1 MVVYLDCLQRGW
13 RNVIALL
20 DMPKRF
26 VRRVSAGWQRY
37 RGACLAVST
46 VVFASA
52 TFAQQPP
59 SPGAGQAFPVKP
71 VRIVVSA
78 AAGTGLDATT
88 RLIAP
93 KLSDYWKQSV
103 VIDNR
108 QGILANSTVAKSN
121 PDGYTLLFVSGS
133 IAVRHVMFANLP
145 YDTLKDFA
153 GVTELYTP
161 NSVVVVGPGMG
172 VKTVKDL
179 VAYAQARPGKIFFA
193 SPVAGG
199 MDHMNS
205 ERFRIAAGVKA
216 QHVSYKGSGEALIE
230 VAAGRAHFTVVSV
243 LVAQSLIKDGKVV
256 PLMQRH
262 AVLPGVPLIADVLPE
277 WTLVGAS
284 SVYAPAGTPLPLRQQ
299 IGRDIARVLQLPEL
313 KERLDS
319 VGIHVATTTP
329 EEHDRRLRSDIAAFA
344 KVMKEIGLKAN

>member
-1 MVVYLDCLQRGW
+1 M
-13 RNVIALL
+13 
-20 DMPKRF
+20 K
-26 VRRVSAGWQRY
+26 
-37 RGACLAVST
+37 ACLPCSFRDW
-46 VVFASA
+46 FAA
-52 TFAQQPP
+52 LATPTWRGTFAAKRICAGAVWVFMGAALSAPKVQAQQTP
-59 SPGAGQAFPVKP
+59 STSSGQAFPVKP
-71 VRIVVSA
+71 VRVVVSS

-93 KLSDYWKQSV
+93 KLSDYWKQPL

-108 QGILANSTVAKSN
+108 QGLIANSTVAKAT
-121 PDGYTLLFVSGS
+121 PDGHTLLFVSGS
-133 IAVRHVMFANLP
+133 IAVRHVMFSNLP

-153 GVTELYTP
+153 GVTELYSA
-161 NSVVVVGPGMG
+161 NSVVVVGAAMG

-179 VAYAQARPGKIFFA
+179 LAYSQARPGKIFFA

-256 PLMQRH
+256 PLMQRYPI
-262 AVLPGVPLIADVLPE
+262 LPGVPLIADSLPE

-284 SVYAPAGTPLPLRQQ
+284 SVYAPAGTPLPLRRQ
-299 IGRDIARVLQLPEL
+299 IGKDIAHVLQLPDL
-313 KERLDS
+313 KDRLDS
-319 VGIHVATTTP
+319 VGIHVSTTTP
-329 EEHDRRLRSDIAAFA
+329 EEHERKLRADIAAFA
-344 KVMKEIGLKAN
+344 KVMKEIGLKSN

>member
-1 MVVYLDCLQRGW
+1 MVTAWLQQILSD
-13 RNVIALL
+13 VFALL
-20 DMPKRF
+20 DAPKSLPT
-26 VRRVSAGWQRY
+26 VAGRRHY
-37 RGACLAVST
+37 RCAYLVCLAVPAAL
-46 VVFASA
+46 FAPIA
-52 TFAQQPP
+52 PAQQT
-59 SPGAGQAFPVKP
+59 FPVKP

-93 KLSDYWKQSV
+93 KLSDYWKQPV

-108 QGILANSTVAKSN
+108 QGIIANSAVAKAT
-121 PDGYTLLFVSGS
+121 PDGHTLLFVSGS
-133 IAVRHVMFANLP
+133 IAVRHVMFSNLP

-153 GVTELYTP
+153 GVTELYSA

-172 VKTVKDL
+172 VKTVKEL
-179 VAYAQARPGKIFFA
+179 VAYSQARPGKIFFA

-205 ERFRIAAGVKA
+205 ERFRLAAGVKA
-216 QHVSYKGSGEALIE
+216 QHVSYKGSGEAMIE

-243 LVAQSLIKDGKVV
+243 LVAQSLISDGKVV
-256 PLMQRH
+256 PLMQRFP
-262 AVLPGVPLIADVLPE
+262 VLPGVPLIADILPA

-284 SVYAPAGTPLPLRQQ
+284 AVYAPAGTPLPLRRQ
-299 IGRDIARVLQLPEL
+299 IGKDIARVLQFPDL

-329 EEHDRRLRSDIAAFA
+329 EEHERKLRADISAFA
-344 KVMKEIGLKAN
+344 KVMKEIGLKPN

>member
-1 MVVYLDCLQRGW
+1 MAGACLQRGW
-13 RNVIALL
+13 WYVFALPYAPKWFVRARACALCVIAC
-20 DMPKRF
+20 
-26 VRRVSAGWQRY
+26 A
-37 RGACLAVST
+37 AT
-46 VVFASA
+46 HASNA
-52 TFAQQPP
+52 PAQQT
-59 SPGAGQAFPVKP
+59 FPVKP
-71 VRIVVSA
+71 VRAMISA
-78 AAGTGLDATT
+78 AAGTGLDATV
-88 RLIAP
+88 RVIAP
-93 KLSDYWKQSV
+93 KLGDYWKQSL

-108 QGILANSTVAKSN
+108 QGILANSTVAKAT

-133 IAVRHVMFANLP
+133 IAVRHVMFNNLP

-172 VKTVKDL
+172 VKTVKEL
-179 VAYAQARPGKIFFA
+179 VAYSQARPGKIFFA

-205 ERFRIAAGVKA
+205 ERFRISAGIKA

-256 PLMQRH
+256 PVVQRH
-262 AVLPGVPLIADVLPE
+262 PVLPGVPLIADVVPE

-284 SVYAPAGTPLPLRQQ
+284 AVYAPAGTPLALRQQ
-299 IGRDIARVLQLPEL
+299 ISKDIARVLHSPEL
-313 KERLDS
+313 KERLES
-319 VGIHVATTTP
+319 VGIHVSTTTP
-329 EEHDRRLRSDIAAFA
+329 EEHDRKLRADIVAFA
-344 KVMKEIGLKAN
+344 KVMKEIGLKPN

>member
-1 MVVYLDCLQRGW
+1 MVKAGLPRILNR
-13 RNVIALL
+13 IFALP
-20 DMPKRF
+20 DTPKRF
-26 VRRVSAGWQRY
+26 VAVARNLCYQRANLACGLVCAALFAPATPAQQTPSAG
-37 RGACLAVST
+37 S
-46 VVFASA
+46 
-52 TFAQQPP
+52 
-59 SPGAGQAFPVKP
+59 GQAFPVKP
-71 VRIVVSA
+71 VRIMVSA

-93 KLSDYWKQSV
+93 KLGEFWKQSI

-172 VKTVKDL
+172 VKTAKEL
-179 VAYAQARPGKIFFA
+179 AAYAQARPGKIFFA

-256 PLMQRH
+256 ALMQRH
-262 AVLPGVPLIADVLPE
+262 PVLPGVPLIADVLPE

-284 SVYAPAGTPLPLRQQ
+284 AVYAPAGTPLPLRRQ
-299 IGRDIARVLQLPEL
+299 IGADISRVLHLPEL

-329 EEHDRRLRSDIAAFA
+329 EEHEKRLRNDIAAFA

>member
-1 MVVYLDCLQRGW
+1 MVTAWLQHILGD
-13 RNVIALL
+13 VFALL
-20 DMPKRF
+20 DAPKSLPT
-26 VRRVSAGWQRY
+26 VAGRRHY
-37 RGACLAVST
+37 RCAYLVCLAVLAAL
-46 VVFASA
+46 FAPIA
-52 TFAQQPP
+52 PAQQT
-59 SPGAGQAFPVKP
+59 FPVKP
-71 VRIVVSA
+71 VRIVISA

-93 KLSDYWKQSV
+93 KLSDYWKQPV

-108 QGILANSTVAKSN
+108 QGLIANSAVAKAT

-153 GVTELYTP
+153 GVTELYSA

-172 VKTVKDL
+172 VKTVKEL
-179 VAYAQARPGKIFFA
+179 VAYSQARPGKIFFA

-205 ERFRIAAGVKA
+205 ERFRLAAGIKA
-216 QHVSYKGSGEALIE
+216 QHVSYKGSGEAMIE

-243 LVAQSLIKDGKVV
+243 LVAQSLITDGKVV
-256 PLMQRH
+256 PLMQRFP
-262 AVLPGVPLIADVLPE
+262 VLPGVPLIADVLPE
-277 WTLVGAS
+277 WTLIGAS
-284 SVYAPAGTPLPLRQQ
+284 AVYAPARTPLPLRQQ
-299 IGRDIARVLQLPEL
+299 IGKDIARVLQLPDL

-329 EEHDRRLRSDIAAFA
+329 EEHERKLRADISAFA
-344 KVMKEIGLKAN
+344 KVMKEIGLKPN

>member
-1 MVVYLDCLQRGW
+1 MAVACLQRGLCY
-13 RNVIALL
+13 VFAPL
-20 DMPKRF
+20 DAPKCF
-26 VRRVSAGWQRY
+26 VRAR
-37 RGACLAVST
+37 ACALGVMACASMLASN
-46 VVFASA
+46 AP
-52 TFAQQPP
+52 AQQT
-59 SPGAGQAFPVKP
+59 FPVKP
-71 VRIVVSA
+71 VRAVVSA
-78 AAGTGLDATT
+78 AAGTGLDATI
-88 RLIAP
+88 RVIAP
-93 KLSDYWKQSV
+93 KLSDHWKQAL

-108 QGILANSTVAKSN
+108 QGIIANSTVAKAP

-133 IAVRHVMFANLP
+133 IAVRHVMFNNLP
-145 YDTLKDFA
+145 YDTLKDFS

-161 NSVVVVGPGMG
+161 NSVVVVGPAMG

-179 VAYAQARPGKIFFA
+179 VEYAQSRPGKIFFA

-205 ERFRIAAGVKA
+205 ERFRIAAGIKA

-256 PLMQRH
+256 PIVQRH
-262 AVLPGVPLIADVLPE
+262 PVLQGVPLIANVLPE

-284 SVYAPAGTPLPLRQQ
+284 AVYAPAGTPLALRQQ
-299 IGRDIARVLQLPEL
+299 IGKDIARVLHSPDL

-319 VGIHVATTTP
+319 VGIHVSTTTP
-329 EEHDRRLRSDIAAFA
+329 EEHDRKLRADIAAFA
-344 KVMKEIGLKAN
+344 KVMKEIGLKPN

>member
-1 MVVYLDCLQRGW
+1 MVKACLQW
-13 RNVIALL
+13 RLRNLFGAVDTPNWLGKVATR
-20 DMPKRF
+20 RF
-26 VRRVSAGWQRY
+26 RVF
-37 RGACLAVST
+37 AVS
-46 VVFASA
+46 VFVCAALPVSSA
-52 TFAQQPP
+52 PAQQT
-59 SPGAGQAFPVKP
+59 FPVKP
-71 VRIVVSA
+71 VRIVVSG

-93 KLSDYWKQSV
+93 KLSEYWKQPV

-108 QGILANSTVAKSN
+108 QGVIANSTVAKAT

-153 GVTELYTP
+153 GVTELYTA
-161 NSVVVVGPGMG
+161 NSVVVVGPAMG
-172 VKTVKDL
+172 VKTVKEL
-179 VAYAQARPGKIFFA
+179 LAYSQARPGKIFFA

-205 ERFRIAAGVKA
+205 ERFRIAAGIKA

-243 LVAQSLIKDGKVV
+243 LIAQSLIKDGKVV
-256 PLMQRH
+256 AIMQRH
-262 AVLPGVPLIADVLPE
+262 PILPGVPLIADVLPE

-284 SVYAPAGTPLPLRQQ
+284 AVYAPAGTPLPLRRQ
-299 IGRDIARVLQLPEL
+299 IGKDIARVLQLPDL

-329 EEHDRRLRSDIAAFA
+329 EEHDRKLRADIAAFA
-344 KVMKEIGLKAN
+344 KVMKEIGLKPN